1 MRLGTRSAGAS
12 GPPGRTVN
20 EGPLSAESS
29 QRIGRL
35 AAASPLYALELERDP
50 SVARWLEE
58 PHNLLEPFRFQAFLD
73 TWHEFAPPCGTRD
86 DEADLGALRRWR
98 RLMSMRIAHRNVN
111 ELADERATVEELT
124 VLAEFCLR
132 ECMLRALRRWEGRL
146 GVPLDRHQGQPA
158 RFCVMAL
165 GKLGGRELNFSSDID
180 LLYLYEGEGT
190 CVRDGAETALSNEE
204 YYTKVAETVTRSL
217 HERTGDGFLFRTD
230 VRLRPEGAFG
240 PLVRSA
246 SGLEYYYSTAGQ
258 TWERLALIKARP
270 VAGSLEV
277 GAEMLESLHGFR
289 YPRHPPPSLL
299 GEVAAMKA
307 RSDAEIVG
315 TNALDRDVKLGT
327 GGIREI
333 EFVAQSLQLL
343 NAGRYPFLQT
353 HSTEKALGLL
363 ARYGLM
369 DRADAARLEETY
381 WFLRRVEHRL
391 QIREEEQTHLL
402 PADPA
407 EYAAVAASLG
417 YATAS
422 DFATEVDARRRHAH
436 GVYADLFADRG
447 IDLEFEAW
455 WAFLTLDKVPPEI
468 AARLERWFGAQPN
481 AADELRMFACGGRHV
496 LITRELVVRF
506 QHVAAAFDAFL
517 HELARPLGTLARLA
531 RFAERYGTRWQF
543 LGFCAQNPR
552 LFRIFAL
559 LCDRSGAV
567 VELLCAHPEIIE
579 EVLRPEILRRRRNT
593 RALGEEIR
601 TAARAP
607 GFADWLWLFVR
618 AEQVRHAV
626 GGILGD
632 LAPEQNEAAMTML
645 ADAVLHHLTR
655 ESGVLVVA
663 LGKYGGAEL
672 SFGSDLDLLFVAA
685 DGGET
690 AGSRAVEAVQ
700 AALGRGGP
708 LGPAFALD
716 LRLRPH
722 GPAGPAATSLAALEA
737 YHGSGGG
744 GQVWERQALLRAR
757 VVAGPPDLA
766 SSFGSW
772 RDRLLFSRPLS
783 EAQYEEI
790 RAMRVR
796 VEKELGAG
804 PPGVAFKTGVGGLAD
819 IESLVQALQLR
830 HAASVPA
837 LRVSGTRAALRAAA
851 AAGLLPPAASDA
863 LLANYEFLRRI
874 ETALR
879 FDANAAVTTLP
890 RELADLEALARWLG
904 FPDSEAFMA
913 EHLRRMVKTRQNY
926 DKMPSLLEFHA
937 VS

>member
-1 MRLGTRSAGAS
+1 M
-12 GPPGRTVN
+12 N

-35 AAASPLYALELERDP
+35 AAASPLYGLELQRHP
-50 SVARWLEE
+50 SIGRWLEE

-73 TWHEFAPPCGTRD
+73 TWNEFAPPSGARD

-98 RLMSMRIAHRNVN
+98 RLMSMRIAHRSVN

-132 ECMLRALRRWEGRL
+132 ECMLRAMRRWEGRL
-146 GVPLDRHQGQPA
+146 GVPIDRHLGKPA
-158 RFCVMAL
+158 RFCIMAL

-190 CVRDGAETALSNEE
+190 CVRDGAETPLSNEE
-204 YYTKVAETVTRSL
+204 FFTKVAETVTRWL
-217 HERTGDGFLFRTD
+217 NERTGDGFLFRTD

-246 SGLEYYYSTAGQ
+246 SELEYYYSTAGQ

-315 TNALDRDVKLGT
+315 ADALDRDVKLGT

-363 ARYGLM
+363 ARYELM
-369 DRADAARLEETY
+369 DRADAAQLGETY

-407 EYAAVAASLG
+407 EYAALAASLG
-417 YATAS
+417 YAGAS
-422 DFATEVDARRRHAH
+422 DLTAEVESRRRHAH
-436 GVYADLFADRG
+436 AVYADLFADRG

-455 WAFLTLDKVPPEI
+455 WAFLTSDKVPPEI
-468 AARLERWFGAQPN
+468 AGRLERWFGAEPN

-506 QHVAAAFDAFL
+506 QHVAAAFDGFL

-552 LFRIFAL
+552 LFRIFCL

-567 VELLCAHPEIIE
+567 VGLLCAHPEIIE

-601 TAARAP
+601 MASRSP
-607 GFADWLWLFVR
+607 GFTDWLWLYVR

-626 GGILGD
+626 GGILGE
-632 LAPEQNEAAMTML
+632 LAPEEIEAAMTML
-645 ADAVLHHLTR
+645 ADAVLRHLTR
-655 ESGVLVVA
+655 DSGVLVVA

-672 SFGSDLDLLFVAA
+672 SFGSDLDLLFVAR
-685 DGGET
+685 DGAE
-690 AGSRAVEAVQ
+690 AEAVRSVEAVRT
-700 AALGRGGP
+700 ALSPGGP

-722 GPAGPAATSLAALEA
+722 GLSGPAATSVAALDA
-737 YHGSGGG
+737 YHGPGGG
-744 GQVWERQALLRAR
+744 GQFWERQALLRAR
-757 VVAGPPDLA
+757 VVAGPPDLG
-766 SSFGSW
+766 SSFRSW
-772 RDRLLFSRPLS
+772 RERLLFSRPLS
-783 EAQYEEI
+783 HSQWMEI
-790 RAMRVR
+790 RAMRTR

-804 PPGVAFKTGVGGLAD
+804 PAGWAFKAGAGGLAD
-819 IESLVQALQLR
+819 IEFLVQTLQLR
-830 HAASVPA
+830 HGSSEPG

-851 AAGLLPPAASDA
+851 AAGLLPPTGSDE
-863 LLANYEFLRRI
+863 LLGNYEFLRRI

-879 FDANAAVTTLP
+879 LDANAAVTALP
-890 RELADLEALARWLG
+890 REPADLEALARWLG
-904 FPDSEAFMA
+904 FPDSAAFLA
-913 EHLRRMVKTRQNY
+913 EHLGRMVKTRQNY
-926 DKMPSLLEFHA
+926 DKMPSLLEFRA